1 MIIISLNLP
10 MGNPRAKSFDC
21 VEKIAR
27 MAGLPMSTGRV
38 KIIVITNTPTNTSDL
53 AIKIPA
59 INLQLI

>member
-1 MIIISLNLP
+1 